1 MAFPMKMGERLQVE
15 NGYDDEKFYG
25 IVILVFIAHSLS
37 GCEWIKQ
44 PQKQLWLFTYKYSDN
59 ENNMYRYTDG
69 RKGDG
74 GAQGKSRALVW
85 KMSDP
90 NIAIGSE
97 SDSGTDV
104 MEYRY
109 GELLLNLAE
118 CYAAQGNAGECLKYL
133 GMIRARVGISSANN
147 YGLGSISDRYQLL
160 KAVLNE
166 RQIEL
171 AYEGKRVWDLK
182 RWLLYEREQDL
193 ILILVEDSICY
204 LCVQS

>member
-1 MAFPMKMGERLQVE
+1 
-15 NGYDDEKFYG
+15 
-25 IVILVFIAHSLS
+25 
-37 GCEWIKQ
+37 
-44 PQKQLWLFTYKYSDN
+44 
-59 ENNMYRYTDG
+59 MYRYTDG

-97 SDSGTDV
+97 SISGTDV

-171 AYEGKRVWDLK
+171 ATKKACMGFETLAVVRRGSR
-182 RWLLYEREQDL
+182 
-193 ILILVEDSICY
+193 I
-204 LCVQS
+204 